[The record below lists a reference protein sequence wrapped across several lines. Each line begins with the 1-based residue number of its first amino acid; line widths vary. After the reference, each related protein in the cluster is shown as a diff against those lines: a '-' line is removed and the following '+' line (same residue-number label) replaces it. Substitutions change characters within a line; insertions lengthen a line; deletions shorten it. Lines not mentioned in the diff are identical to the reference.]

1 MRAELWESCH
11 VWRNKQLILGCRMQS
26 GPKVAASS
34 AEEPFPG
41 PLRTGSVGLGEAEPS
56 GDLSPHFNGR
66 SCVSGSGVAHYD
78 PFGEV
83 SPIWGLCGS
92 GSSLGREK
100 SITGRVGWTL
110 GQCRS
115 CLGDFLPALLTL
127 SCYFQTF
134 SEFSDSSWQNVG
146 FRKWGGGGEAG
157 DGG

>member
-1 MRAELWESCH
+1 MRETMECSVPESYLVGPGGALVEPRC
-11 VWRNKQLILGCRMQS
+11 VLSSGRAATFGGTSSLILSCRMQS

-92 GSSLGREK
+92 GSSLGKEK
-100 SITGRVGWTL
+100 PVTGRVGWTL
-110 GQCRS
+110 SQCRS
-115 CLGDFLPALLTL
+115 CLGDFLPAL
-127 SCYFQTF
+127 
-134 SEFSDSSWQNVG
+134 
-146 FRKWGGGGEAG
+146 
-157 DGG
+157 